1 MLLKMILTSM
11 KRKNYKIKEPYIEYN
26 SIFRPSKET
35 IRKNK
40 KLWETIEQNVSI
52 QRCKDGFNAEI
63 KDLDLT
69 FLDDIK

>member
-1 MLLKMILTSM
+1 MNNSI
-11 KRKNYKIKEPYIEYN
+11 YIEYN

-40 KLWETIEQNVSI
+40 KLWENIEQNVSI
-52 QRCKDGFNAEI
+52 QKCDDGFEAEI
-63 KDLDLT
+63 KDLDLS